1 MLFDLKLR
9 SAIFGIA
16 LPLAATTS
24 SPQAAAVGPFVGLSG
39 YWSGPGVISMSNGS
53 REHIRCKAIY
63 AVNDSGKELNQII
76 RCASDSYRLEISG
89 SIICNG
95 GAISGTWNEATR
107 HATSNIT
114 GRASNA
120 EIQAT
125 IDGVGFFAGVQV
137 RFQGDT
143 QSVSIRT
150 KGSDEVADVF
160 ITMRKV

>member
-1 MLFDLKLR
+1 MLLDLKLR
-9 SAIFGIA
+9 RAILGII
-16 LPLAATTS
+16 LPLTATTRFS
-24 SPQAAAVGPFVGLSG
+24 QAAAVGPFVGLSG
-39 YWSGPGVISMSNGS
+39 YWSGAGVISMSNGS

-63 AVNDSGKELNQII
+63 AVNDSGKALNRIM
-76 RCASDSYRLEISG
+76 RCASDSYRLEISANV
-89 SIICNG
+89 ICNG
-95 GAISGTWNEATR
+95 GAISGAWNEATR
-107 HATSNIT
+107 HATGNIT

-125 IDGVGFFAGVQV
+125 IDGVGFSAGVQV

-150 KGSDEVADVF
+150 NGNDEVADVI